1 MHWPLLVAPS
11 TNFHVIVV
19 SPRPKVDGRT
29 AVPVMSLSQLSFAF
43 GAVRVNA
50 MRQALFVISAVIGW
64 IVLQSI
70 TGADLSD
77 TIMC

>member
-1 MHWPLLVAPS
+1 VHWVLFVAPS

-43 GAVRVNA
+43 GAVIVNA
-50 MRQALFVISAVIGW
+50 MRQELSVILAVIGL

-70 TGADLSD
+70 TGTDLSD
-77 TIMC
+77 TVIF